1 MSEAIFCCGFYI
13 LNPNLKRAKI
23 KLFPGLSEET
33 LCCRFYISNPIQK
46 IQKQNHSQVCQERP
60 CAADCAL
67 PANIFSLGGNCQQIE
82 IIIIVVIIVVIIVT
96 TMIVIITIVIILTIT
111 GIITKIKLENLNLKE
126 ETWWRRESV
135 RAGIVC
141 GENLGKKVSLF
152 LSPTDQVAADDQHAQ
167 QVLEKGGKPK
177 IKLCQKNN
185 KRQLRPS
192 GGR

>member
-1 MSEAIFCCGFYI
+1 MSEAIFCSRFYI
-13 LNPNLKRAKI
+13 L
-23 KLFPGLSEET
+23 
-33 LCCRFYISNPIQK
+33 NPIQK
-46 IQKQNHSQVCQERP
+46 IQKQNYSQGCQERP

-82 IIIIVVIIVVIIVT
+82 IIIIVVIIVT
-96 TMIVIITIVIILTIT
+96 TMIVVIIIVIPIVIILTIT
-111 GIITKIKLENLNLKE
+111 VIITKIKLKNLNLKE

-141 GENLGKKVSLF
+141 GENLAKKVSLF

-185 KRQLRPS
+185 KRPS

>member
-1 MSEAIFCCGFYI
+1 MSEAIFCSRFYI
-13 LNPNLKRAKI
+13 L
-23 KLFPGLSEET
+23 
-33 LCCRFYISNPIQK
+33 NPIQK
-46 IQKQNHSQVCQERP
+46 IQKQNYSQGCQERP

-82 IIIIVVIIVVIIVT
+82 IIIIVVIIV
-96 TMIVIITIVIILTIT
+96 IILTIIV
-111 GIITKIKLENLNLKE
+111 IITKIKLKNLNLKE

-192 GGR
+192 GGRRSTSFGKRMERGKPKIDFAISTKTNQSTTKQRKTFNG